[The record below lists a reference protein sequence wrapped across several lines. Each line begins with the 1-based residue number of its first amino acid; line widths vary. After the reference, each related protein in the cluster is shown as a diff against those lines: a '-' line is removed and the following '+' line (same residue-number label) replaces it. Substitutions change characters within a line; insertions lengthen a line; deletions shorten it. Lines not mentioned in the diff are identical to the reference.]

1 MPACCENGPIC
12 SCAKRSNTSLDSHTS
27 TTRIPSS
34 VLEVQWEIAPGGM
47 FPEVR
52 PINSM
57 TLSYCSRVAP
67 LKFIS
72 IATDTVSPLSFTQSS
87 LRHFTSRWALS
98 AGLLSGGQPHCHL
111 LVVSVVRGH
120 LAGCLEFLPCGLRLR
135 GRRVEVRLD
144 LPEQVLQVIPQLV
157 RRGPSP
163 EPVA

>member
-12 SCAKRSNTSLDSHTS
+12 PCAKRSNTSLDSHTS

-34 VLEVQWEIAPGGM
+34 VLAVQWKIAPGGM

-72 IATDTVSPLSFTQSS
+72 IATGTVSPLFAYAVQPTP
-87 LRHFTSRWALS
+87 LHVAGYRDRVRHQT
-98 AGLLSGGQPHCHL
+98 GVKG
-111 LVVSVVRGH
+111 
-120 LAGCLEFLPCGLRLR
+120 
-135 GRRVEVRLD
+135 
-144 LPEQVLQVIPQLV
+144 
-157 RRGPSP
+157 
-163 EPVA
+163 